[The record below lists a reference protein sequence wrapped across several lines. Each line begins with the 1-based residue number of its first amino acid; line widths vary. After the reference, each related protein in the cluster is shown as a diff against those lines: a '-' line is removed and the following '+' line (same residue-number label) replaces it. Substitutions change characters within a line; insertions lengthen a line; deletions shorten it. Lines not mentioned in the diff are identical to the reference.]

1 MISKQWLFA
10 AGASAVLAVGVAA
23 CGSDDSTSS
32 SGGDTASGLSG
43 KITIDGSSTVQ
54 PFTEAAAELFNQDNP
69 DVDITVGAAGTSGGF
84 EKFCAGETDISDASR
99 PIEPEEVDACKKGGV
114 SYSDFQVANDGIS
127 IVTNPALE
135 ISCLTTDQLAKLWTD
150 DSVTNY
156 SELGNDADTGDP
168 LPDAEVSLYG
178 PGTDSGT
185 FDYFT
190 DAINGEEDLSRKD
203 YQPSEDDN
211 VLVQGVSGDENGL
224 GYFGFSYYEQNQDT
238 LNLVSVDAGKGCVAP
253 SNETI
258 QDGSYT
264 PLSRPLFMYPS
275 TDALQRPEVAA
286 FVQYVADNYDEIAT
300 SALVVPMDDP
310 SRASRP
316 RRTSRRRSAKT
327 PRGAA
332 GRHTST
338 RWKPALMRQVGRRG
352 REPSASAAA
361 AGAKRQSGWP
371 SSSPRRSR
379 S

>member
-1 MISKQWLFA
+1 MTSKNWLLA
-10 AGASAVLAVGVAA
+10 VGSSAVLAVGVAA
-23 CGSDDSTSS
+23 CGSDDSGGDTS

-54 PFTEAAAELFNQDNP
+54 PFAEAAAELFNQDNP
-69 DVDITVGAAGTSGGF
+69 DVEITVGAAGTSGGF

-99 PIEPEEVDACKKGGV
+99 PIEPEEVDACKQGGV
-114 SYSDFQVANDGIS
+114 SYSDFQVANDGIA

-156 SELGNDADTGDP
+156 SQLGNDADTGDP

-211 VLVQGVSGDENGL
+211 VLVQGVEGDENGL
-224 GYFGFSYYEQNQDT
+224 GYFGFSYYEQSQDQ
-238 LNLVSVDAGKGCVAP
+238 LNLVSVDDGNGCVAP
-253 SNETI
+253 SSETI
-258 QDGSYT
+258 QDGSYS

-275 TDALQRPEVAA
+275 TDALQRSEVSA
-286 FVQYVADNYDEIAT
+286 FVQYVGDNYNQIAE
-300 SALVVPMDDP
+300 SALIVPMDDQQ
-310 SRASRP
+310 A
-316 RRTSRRRSAKT
+316 AKAQ
-327 PRGAA
+327 AA
-332 GRHTST
+332 VA
-338 RWKPALMRQVGRRG
+338 KAVG
-352 REPSASAAA
+352 
-361 AGAKRQSGWP
+361 
-371 SSSPRRSR
+371 
-379 S
+379 